1 MHPKVLT
8 LAHASSH
15 MSTIH
20 TCVSSRPRLH
30 SHTPGHPQHTAR
42 SQNPQVRTHYRCMRF
57 TFSRAGL
64 SRSNFLTLT
73 SHAHS
78 RGHTRH
84 SFPVTFVHTQEGP
97 PMSAPRPGPSGL
109 RQNRPG
115 AATSQGVSHG
125 PQGAGWDAVRV
136 NGCWVS
142 RIVPGPHGAHL
153 ATPDHCHLP
162 CSAGT
167 PWWRRRQ

>member
-1 MHPKVLT
+1 MPAHTCPLFT
-8 LAHASSH
+8 HACLHAHAFILTH
-15 MSTIH
+15 LGTHSTLPVH
-20 TCVSSRPRLH
+20 KTCRCAL
-30 SHTPGHPQHTAR
+30 
-42 SQNPQVRTHYRCMRF
+42 NYRCMHF

-84 SFPVTFVHTQEGP
+84 SFPVTFEHTQEGP

-109 RQNRPG
+109 RQSRRG

-125 PQGAGWDAVRV
+125 PQGAGWGAVRV

-142 RIVPGPHGAHL
+142 RIVPGPHGARL
-153 ATPDHCHLP
+153 ETPDPCHLP
-162 CSAGT
+162 CSVGT
-167 PWWRRRQ
+167 P

>member
-1 MHPKVLT
+1 MSNRNGWPRPSCDSSKETDSRKDPGQPPASFMARRCTQPLLYRYATHFVHAHMHPKVLT

-15 MSTIH
+15 VSTIH

-30 SHTPGHPQHTAR
+30 SHTLGHPQHTAR

-64 SRSNFLTLT
+64 SRSNFLKLT

-97 PMSAPRPGPSGL
+97 SMSAPRPGPSGL
-109 RQNRPG
+109 RQSRRG
-115 AATSQGVSHG
+115 AATS
-125 PQGAGWDAVRV
+125 
-136 NGCWVS
+136 
-142 RIVPGPHGAHL
+142 
-153 ATPDHCHLP
+153 
-162 CSAGT
+162 
-167 PWWRRRQ
+167 